1 MATRKRAQATAADA
15 DADPGTDRSVKAI
28 RHPSKR
34 KNIPP
39 AGLEAQGRVEET
51 PKVRHEYNPHLPTRL
66 RFADDPAAADRL
78 PQLLATAR
86 ERALSADEAA
96 LLADALRRHEPW
108 LEWSG
113 KRERP
118 WFEVEPPTLRI
129 HERVI
134 AQAMLRVLAL
144 EDVNRDLFADP
155 QQSHAEAVHLQ
166 RIEVWR
172 QRGYHVSL
180 FFLSLPIAEMAV
192 ARVAE
197 RVRQGGHDIPEAV
210 IRRRFVAGR
219 ANFERH
225 YRAAVDAWAIYDN
238 AGDEPVLIEWGER
251 S

>member
-34 KNIPP
+34 KNISP
-39 AGLEAQGRVEET
+39 AGLEAQGRVEEM

-118 WFEVEPPTLRI
+118 WFEVEPPALRI

-134 AQAMLRVLAL
+134 AQAMLRVLAR
-144 EDVNRDLFADP
+144 EDLNRPVCRPAAKSCRSGAVLQVRRGLGRPHDP
-155 QQSHAEAVHLQ
+155 G
-166 RIEVWR
+166 R
-172 QRGYHVSL
+172 QLGRDGQPGAARGPGIDPRGNEGLRVL
-180 FFLSLPIAEMAV
+180 TMAP
-192 ARVAE
+192 A
-197 RVRQGGHDIPEAV
+197 
-210 IRRRFVAGR
+210 
-219 ANFERH
+219 
-225 YRAAVDAWAIYDN
+225 
-238 AGDEPVLIEWGER
+238 
-251 S
+251 